1 MMSIHLEAVLAE
13 VHDAGL
19 DALLVSTPANTYY
32 VSGFRAITY
41 SRPVLVVAGDS
52 PLLLIPELE
61 ATHARTTSVIPAI
74 RTYADTGLGGL
85 RGKSTLQVAID
96 HCVDAMRECGLR
108 GRRLGLDQVGYLVVV
123 VGYIDLAGVKT
134 VLIE

>member
-1 MMSIHLEAVLAE
+1 MMSMHLDRVLAD
-13 VHDAGL
+13 VRAAGL

-85 RGKSTLQVAID
+85 RGKSTLQVAIRSEEHTSELQSRFD
-96 HCVDAMRECGLR
+96 LVC
-108 GRRLGLDQVGYLVVV
+108 RLLLE
-123 VGYIDLAGVKT
+123 KKNT
-134 VLIE
+134 